1 MEVSEP
7 SKIPLSIF
15 IDDRGILTQLFDIKN
30 DQIAFDNKNYQR
42 LPLIKRVYIVENF
55 SKNTIRGMHFHKKE
69 WKFFTVIK
77 GSAKFVI
84 SPTDKITERTKVFI
98 LSDRKPEVLIVP
110 PNNYNGWQALED
122 NTILVGMS
130 NFSLE
135 ESLNDDTRI
144 PPDNFYSLF
153 RVKNR

>member
-1 MEVSEP
+1 M
-7 SKIPLSIF
+7 F
-15 IDDRGILTQLFDIKN
+15 IDDRGLLWQLFDTKEEKIT
-30 DQIAFDNKNYQR
+30 FDGKKYEDY
-42 LPLIKRVYIVENF
+42 PLIKRIYKVENF

-69 WKFFTVIK
+69 WKFFIVLK

-84 SPTDKITERTKVFI
+84 SPTEKISKKTKVFV

-110 PNNYNGWQALED
+110 PNNYNGWKALEEG
-122 NTILVGMS
+122 TILLGMS

-135 ESLNDDTRI
+135 ESLKDDFRI
-144 PPDNFYSLF
+144 PPDNFLDLF